1 MAPKMPVEC
10 MAVTAQKPKA
20 KVNVL
25 KPTCPCKL
33 LPGGHF
39 HSECA
44 RLWEARRVAAAKQSG
59 EEKKPVARPLTDQ
72 ERRARRAEK
81 EQRLQEEQRQRD
93 AAVEARFGKPKT
105 KAQEEQRKRDEA
117 VEAHFGTRDDVSTV
131 ASETE
136 DAWNLPVP
144 GADNDW
150 SSPSPATVAKPPAP
164 VSTPPVP
171 AEKPLFTFTMA
182 EWKELQKVKKLLR
195 DIEVIEGMQA
205 QGKKLY
211 PNQLAKLE
219 RRAELEGSLVMVKD
233 RAGCA
238 RPNLL

>member
-1 MAPKMPVEC
+1 MAPKMTVEC
-10 MAVTAQKPKA
+10 TAVTAQKP

-44 RLWEARRVAAAKQSG
+44 RLWEARRAAKKQSG
-59 EEKKPVARPLTDQ
+59 EEKTQVARPLT
-72 ERRARRAEK
+72 RAEK

-93 AAVEARFGKPKT
+93 AAVEARFGKPT
-105 KAQEEQRKRDEA
+105 SKAQEEQRKRDAA

-131 ASETE
+131 ASETG
-136 DAWNLPVP
+136 DDWNLPVP
-144 GADNDW
+144 GADDDW
-150 SSPSPATVAKPPAP
+150 SSPAPVGQLPVTVAKPL
-164 VSTPPVP
+164 VPVP
-171 AEKPLFTFTMA
+171 TPQVPTEKPLFTFTMA